1 MPDEA
6 SNESVG
12 ILNRDTGSNCRRPS
26 TTSTSRKQ
34 LTINTD
40 NAAELYAWS
49 QMIEEG
55 VVGEGQM
62 IGADSDVDKGYAE
75 GNVDSHSG
83 EFSIALHHGRRCYYL
98 LFSVEI
104 FTGISVLTF
113 MLQLTSPP
121 KSPLLPAILNDPHL
135 APTCRHRW
143 AGSLAWRGSPYS
155 NSPGVKTSKQ

>member
-113 MLQLTSPP
+113 MLQLASPP
-121 KSPLLPAILNDPHL
+121 KSPLLPAILNDPHS
-135 APTCRHRW
+135 APTCRHLW
-143 AGSLAWRGSPYS
+143 AGSLAWPGSPYS